1 MKKKTVE
8 KNNMEGDLR
17 KDKHIIRHKRAVK
30 FTILTPIIGR
40 YSYVLQ
46 TYLQSFLSLI
56 LNI

>member
-1 MKKKTVE
+1 MEKK
-8 KNNMEGDLR
+8 NMEGDLR